1 MKIHFIGAG
10 GASMSVL
17 ESISARLGEDVSG
30 SDIKTGGHDK
40 KNISGKDLV
49 VYSGAIPENNEEL
62 SYARKLGVPVM
73 ERSEFLAF
81 ISSKY
86 RRVIAVAGCHGK
98 TTTTAML
105 GEVLAKKNPTVHIG
119 GEYDFGFTQKNDYF
133 ITEACEYRRSFL
145 QLKPDVAIITN
156 IDFDH
161 PDTYRDISDTE
172 QAFCEFTRGCKAVIY
187 NGDDV
192 RLKKIVPLG
201 VSVGFSS
208 DNDYVIRT
216 YSGCFDLFYRDSYSG
231 SFSPVFS
238 EPFNIKNAA
247 LAIVAAY
254 RENLCYRDI
263 KEGIE
268 RFTGVKRR
276 GEIVSKD
283 AICTVISDYS
293 HHPAEIK
300 ERISALKKQYGKVAV
315 IFQPHTYSRTI
326 ALADRFAA
334 AFSEADE
341 VVFTDTFAAREKSG
355 DDRLI
360 YDICRKN
367 VACSFVPKNLLR
379 EKFLLLKQDYPCVA
393 LMGAGDFQAELLEK
407 YDKKVADSDK
417 TDKNDARSKKS
428 GEKS

>member
-1 MKIHFIGAG
+1 
-10 GASMSVL
+10 MSVL
-17 ESISARLGEDVSG
+17 ERISARLGEDVSG
-30 SDIKTGGHDK
+30 SDIKTSGHDK

-49 VYSGAIPENNEEL
+49 VYSGAIPESNEEL

-81 ISSKY
+81 ISKKFD
-86 RRVIAVAGCHGK
+86 RVIAVAGCHGK

-105 GEVLAKKNPTVHIG
+105 GEVLATKNPTVHIG
-119 GEYDFGFTQKNDYF
+119 GEYDFGFAQKNEYF

-145 QLKPDVAIITN
+145 HLKPDVAIITN

-172 QAFCEFTRGCKAVIY
+172 QAFGKFISGCGTVIY

-192 RLKKIVPLG
+192 RLKKLVSGG

-208 DNDYVIRT
+208 DNDYVIRPS
-216 YSGCFDLFYRDSYSG
+216 SGFFDLFYRDSYSG
-231 SFSPVFS
+231 SFSPHFS

-254 RENLCYRDI
+254 RENVCYRDI
-263 KEGIE
+263 KTGIE
-268 RFTGVKRR
+268 RFKGVKRR
-276 GEIVSKD
+276 GEIVSED
-283 AICTVISDYS
+283 EICTVISDYS

-300 ERISALKKQYGKVAV
+300 ERILSLKKQYGKVAV

-326 ALADRFAA
+326 ALADRFST
-334 AFSEADE
+334 AFSDADE
-341 VVFTDTFAAREKSG
+341 VAFTDTFAAREKSG
-355 DDRLI
+355 DDRFI
-360 YDICRKN
+360 YEICRKN

-379 EKFLLLKQDYPCVA
+379 EKFLRFKQNYPCVA

-407 YDKKVADSDK
+407 EDKKGAVSGKSDE
-417 TDKNDARSKKS
+417 NDACEKKS

>member
-1 MKIHFIGAG
+1 MKIHFIGAS
-10 GASMSVL
+10 GASMRVL
-17 ESISARLGEDVSG
+17 CRISERLGYKVSG
-30 SDIKTGGHDK
+30 SDVKTSGHNK

-49 VYSGAIPENNEEL
+49 VYSGAIPESNEEL
-62 SYARKLGVPVM
+62 SFARKLGVPVM

-81 ISSKY
+81 ISKKFN
-86 RRVIAVAGCHGK
+86 RVIAVAGCHGK

-105 GEVLAKKNPTVHIG
+105 GEVLSTKNPTVHVG
-119 GEYDFGFTQKNDYF
+119 GEYDFGFAQKNDYF
-133 ITEACEYRRSFL
+133 ITEACEYRRGFL
-145 QLKPDVAIITN
+145 HLKPDVAIITN

-161 PDTYRDISDTE
+161 PDTYRDISDIE
-172 QAFCEFTRGCKAVIY
+172 RAFAEFIKGCGAVIY

-192 RLKKIVPLG
+192 RLKKLVSSG

-208 DNDYVIRT
+208 DNDYVIRPC
-216 YSGCFDLFYRDSYSG
+216 SGFFDLFYRDSYSG
-231 SFSPVFS
+231 SFAPPFS

-263 KEGIE
+263 KAGIE
-268 RFTGVKRR
+268 RFAGVKRR

-283 AICTVISDYS
+283 DDCTVISDYS

-300 ERISALKKQYGKVAV
+300 ERIAALKKQYGKVAV
-315 IFQPHTYSRTI
+315 IFQPHTYSRTV
-326 ALADRFAA
+326 ALADRFAT
-334 AFSEADE
+334 AFSDAYEI
-341 VVFTDTFAAREKSG
+341 VFTNTFAAREKSG
-355 DDRLI
+355 DDMLI

-379 EKFLLLKQDYPCVA
+379 EKFLLLKRNYPCVA

-407 YDKKVADSDK
+407 ED
-417 TDKNDARSKKS
+417 
-428 GEKS
+428 E